1 MHNDSTGPASQSQ
14 HAESARS
21 PSREAPRW
29 SRRALLFSPVL
40 LVCTVAWLHRYSP
53 PQGQAPRFLSSKESH
68 SHQKPVTMSASAPPR
83 TSSCS
88 GRLKE
93 RILLGL
99 PLDHCADLLGLRHA
113 FSDYSLDPAAAVYAA
128 ASAQGATRTAKVYP
142 PARTATAAEKAAFR
156 PPNRL
161 WPYAF
166 NVLLALAIVLYALVR
181 ARIVFRSIVN
191 HRITRGWYLR
201 SKPASTDGS
210 IRSPVA
216 TLPKTERSQPR
227 PARRTPRVEAH
238 LRGWYNAYL
247 LPTVP
252 FLDLTVGQCV
262 VLVVYLACVFA
273 ATFAQA
279 NEQAKNPVRSGRIA
293 YVLPALSQMGHV
305 SKILQCL
312 THYLNDRVAQMP
324 ALFLLAT
331 KNNLLSVIV
340 GKSYVKL
347 NFVHRFAGRCI
358 TACSIL
364 HSGLFIKRERCR

>member
-1 MHNDSTGPASQSQ
+1 
-14 HAESARS
+14 
-21 PSREAPRW
+21 
-29 SRRALLFSPVL
+29 
-40 LVCTVAWLHRYSP
+40 
-53 PQGQAPRFLSSKESH
+53 
-68 SHQKPVTMSASAPPR
+68 MSASAPPR
-83 TSSCS
+83 ASSCP
-88 GRLKE
+88 GLLKE

-99 PLDHCADLLGLRHA
+99 PLDYSADLLCRRRS
-113 FSDYSLDPAAAVYAA
+113 FSDYSLDPAAAAYAA
-128 ASAQGATRTAKVYP
+128 ASANGATRTAKVYP

-166 NVLLALAIVLYALVR
+166 NVLLALAIVLYTLVR
-181 ARIVFRSIVN
+181 ARIIFRSIVN

-201 SKPASTDGS
+201 STPASSNGS
-210 IRSPVA
+210 ISSTA
-216 TLPKTERSQPR
+216 LPKVERSQPR
-227 PARRTPRVEAH
+227 PARRTPRLEAH

-293 YVLPALSQMGHV
+293 YVLLCREAESDE
-305 SKILQCL
+305 ITECL
-312 THYLNDRVAQMP
+312 THCFDNRVAQMP
-324 ALFLLAT
+324 VLFLLAT
-331 KNNLLSVIV
+331 KNNLLSVVV

-347 NFVHRFAGRCI
+347 NFVHRSTLR
-358 TACSIL
+358 
-364 HSGLFIKRERCR
+364 